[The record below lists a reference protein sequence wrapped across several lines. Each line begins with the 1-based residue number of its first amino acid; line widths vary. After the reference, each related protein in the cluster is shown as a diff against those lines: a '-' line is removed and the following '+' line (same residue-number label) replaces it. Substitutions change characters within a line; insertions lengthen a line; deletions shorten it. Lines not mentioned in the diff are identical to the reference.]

1 MAGRWSIFVES
12 FGTGAFKV
20 VRRSKLMDGK
30 MKFVWIVWPLT
41 VCVLFQ
47 LSCTKSQE
55 QEIAGDSQII
65 ERGRYLVT
73 IGGCHDCHTPKVFTD
88 KGPVLDETRLLS
100 GHPAEAGLPELDVSR
115 IGPDGWILFNN
126 HLTGTVGPWGA
137 SFAVNLTP
145 DKETGIGRWT
155 AEAFIESMRTGLHWG
170 AGPPI
175 LPPMPWMNW
184 AEAEEED
191 LRAMFA
197 YLQSVEPIRN
207 EVPLPLSLEEL
218 AER

>member
-1 MAGRWSIFVES
+1 MKLAAFLGLLTLCSLLQPGCNRVE
-12 FGTGAFKV
+12 
-20 VRRSKLMDGK
+20 D
-30 MKFVWIVWPLT
+30 
-41 VCVLFQ
+41 
-47 LSCTKSQE
+47 E
-55 QEIAGDSQII
+55 QEPLGDHLV

-73 IGGCHDCHTPKVFTD
+73 IGGCHDCHTPKVFTE

-100 GHPAEAGLPELDVSR
+100 GHPVEASLAAFDVSSV
-115 IGPDGWILFNN
+115 GPDGWILFNN
-126 HLTGTVGPWGA
+126 HLTAAVGPWGV
-137 SFAVNLTP
+137 SYAVNLTP

-155 AEAFIESMRTGLHWG
+155 VEAFVESMRTGLHWG

-184 AEAEEED
+184 VEAKEAD

-207 EVPLPLSLEEL
+207 EVPLPLSLDEL
-218 AER
+218 ADKLNEGH